1 MFNADSIQRLKIMQ
15 QPNPV
20 QKKEGSIIMQ
30 NKLIHETCNLLHLAK
45 QMEDIRENQHTPPPK
60 DLKCILGII
69 K

>member
-1 MFNADSIQRLKIMQ
+1 MQ

-20 QKKEGSIIMQ
+20 QKNEGSIIMQ
-30 NKLIHETCNLLHLAK
+30 NKLFHETCNLLHLAK
-45 QMEDIRENQHTPPPK
+45 HMEDIRENQRNPPTPTPAAK